1 VSEGPEPTFEEL
13 QRELAATVARLEQ
26 GDVPVDEAIALSR
39 RGQEL
44 YRQCVAR
51 LEAAE
56 LEIEE
61 LTGADGEP
69 TPPDAPSSA

>member
-1 VSEGPEPTFEEL
+1 MSETPEPTFEEL
-13 QRELAATVARLEQ
+13 QRELAATVSRLEQ

-44 YRQCVAR
+44 YRLCVAR

-56 LEIEE
+56 LQIEE
-61 LTGADGEP
+61 LTSTDE
-69 TPPDAPSSA
+69 AP